1 VKDIADSSWWFCSS
15 KNGNTRM
22 TGRHLLR
29 KNCSS
34 YQSKSSYP
42 DLVFILLFH
51 VSVLVQKGM
60 QMEILEVF
68 FLKHSTKVK

>member
-1 VKDIADSSWWFCSS
+1 VKDIADSSRWFCSS
-15 KNGNTRM
+15 KHGNTRM

-29 KNCSS
+29 KNCPS

-51 VSVLVQKGM
+51 VSVLCAEGNANGGNTGG
-60 QMEILEVF
+60 F
-68 FLKHSTKVK
+68 CTKVK